1 MCVYIYMYYTLD
13 KEYIYKIVH
22 PPQLPASISISYLR
36 IFLDLTTKQIGPL
49 KLTAQGQSK
58 EV

>member
-1 MCVYIYMYYTLD
+1 MYYTLD